1 VQLNLQDAFL
11 AALKK
16 EGQVAV
22 IYLAKGVQLKG
33 YIRGFDSFTVFLED
47 TEGRLNMIYKH
58 SITTVTPSRPMNQ
71 AFMSEAFGAAAAVRP
86 VVPAVR
92 P

>member
-1 VQLNLQDAFL
+1 MQLNLQDAFL

-33 YIRGFDSFTVFLED
+33 SIRGFDNFTVFLED
-47 TEGRLNMIYKH
+47 AEGRLNMIYKH
-58 SITTVTPSRPMNQ
+58 SITTVTPSRPMSP
-71 AFMSEAFGAAAAVRP
+71 AFINEAFGAA
-86 VVPAVR
+86 PAVR
-92 P
+92 PTAPAGRP

>member
-1 VQLNLQDAFL
+1 MQLNLQDAFL

-33 YIRGFDSFTVFLED
+33 YLRGFDNFTVFLED

-71 AFMSEAFGAAAAVRP
+71 AFMSEAFGAVAAARSNSPAGRP
-86 VVPAVR
+86 
-92 P
+92 